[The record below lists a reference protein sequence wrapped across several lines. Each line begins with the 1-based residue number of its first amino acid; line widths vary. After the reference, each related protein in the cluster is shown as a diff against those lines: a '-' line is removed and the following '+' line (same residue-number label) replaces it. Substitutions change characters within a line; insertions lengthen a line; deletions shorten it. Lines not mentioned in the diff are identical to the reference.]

1 MDIRCIAMDL
11 DRTTLDREG
20 RLSPDNRE
28 ALEYAISRGVAVVP
42 ASGRAFTTLP
52 RDICDI
58 PGIRYVVTSNGAAV
72 CSLPGG
78 EVLMRRCIPTQS
90 VARIMEFSDEPG
102 VTYEAFVGGVAY
114 ADTAYMADPLGYGA
128 SPESLAYLFTTRR
141 PAENIRLFIASHAH
155 ELDSIDVICWDRARM
170 ERLRRRFA
178 YETMD
183 KEVYITSSSHQRLE
197 FSHLDTG
204 KHVGVAWVLEQLG
217 LSPSQLAAF
226 GDGDNDAHLLELA
239 EIGIAVANATPACRA
254 VADYIT
260 KRHDEDGL
268 AYAIYHILKL

>member
-1 MDIRCIAMDL
+1 
-11 DRTTLDREG
+11 
-20 RLSPDNRE
+20 
-28 ALEYAISRGVAVVP
+28 
-42 ASGRAFTTLP
+42 
-52 RDICDI
+52 
-58 PGIRYVVTSNGAAV
+58 
-72 CSLPGG
+72 
-78 EVLMRRCIPTQS
+78 MRRCIPTQS

-102 VTYEAFVGGVAY
+102 VTYEAFGGGVAY

-128 SPESLAYLFTTRR
+128 SPESLAYLFSTRR

>member
-268 AYAIYHILKL
+268 AYAIYHILNL